1 MSVAGNAS
9 VMSGTIRNEI
19 ADLLGIPA
27 AEIDPDLDLVSQGL
41 DSIRMMSL
49 AGKWR
54 KQGMSIDFASL
65 AAQPSVRAWSQM
77 LSASGAAEVPIPQA
91 TQDDS
96 GAHEPFPLASMQH
109 AMWIGR
115 ESDQQLGGVAG
126 HLYVEFD
133 GQAVDHDTLSRAAG
147 ELAERHPMLRVE
159 FLPDGTQ
166 RIGEAGQPFPVAL
179 EDLRSWDEADTEVR
193 LAAIRRAKSHQQLER
208 GVFELALT
216 LLPGGRSRLHVDLD
230 MQAADA
236 MSYRTLMADL
246 TRLYR
251 GAELAP
257 LGYTYRQYRL
267 AATAQPV
274 AAESDRQ
281 WWAERIPELPDP
293 PRLPVVPHAEQT
305 DPRHTTRRHHWLDPQ
320 TRDALFDAARR
331 RGVTPAMALAASFS
345 DALAGWSAEPR
356 FLLNVPM
363 FGREQFHPD
372 VDALVGDFTS
382 SLLLDI
388 DLTGADTAAARSR
401 AVQAVF
407 RGAAAHAAYPGLSV
421 LRDLSRHRGTQVL
434 APVVY
439 TSALG
444 LGELFA
450 AEVTDTFG
458 KPVWINSQGPQVL
471 LDAQVT
477 EFDGGILVN
486 WDVREHAFPAGLIDA
501 MFDRHIDELRRLAA
515 DDSAWDAARTPLIT
529 AEARAVRDHLNSGTA
544 ESSGQPLH
552 AGFFAAAAARPEAT
566 AVIGS
571 AGELNYAQLREQALA
586 VAAALHTAGIEPG
599 DTVAVLGPKGADQ
612 ITALLGIL
620 AAGAV
625 YLPIGVDQPADRAER
640 ILSTGGVRMALY
652 CGEQQPT
659 WLPALTIGEALR
671 VGRRALAND
680 PAFAPAAT
688 DPHELAYVLFTSGST
703 GEPKGVEV
711 THDAAM
717 NTAEFLY
724 RHFEIGPQDRCLA
737 LMTLECDL
745 SVLDVFA
752 TLATGGAIVVVDEA
766 DRRDPDTWARLI
778 HRHRVTVLNFLPGSL
793 EMLVEVGSQ
802 GGTDRLSSVRVVLT
816 GGDWVRTAM
825 VRRLQSQAP
834 GVRVAGLGGAT
845 ETAIH
850 ATIHEAAAD
859 LPAHWTAL
867 PYGVP
872 FTNNAARVVNSSGAD
887 CPDWVPGELWIG
899 GRGIA
904 SGYRGKPDL
913 TADRFVRYQG
923 RTWYRTGDLARY
935 WPDGTLEFVGRADHR
950 VKISGYRIEL
960 GDVETAL
967 QRIPGVR
974 AAVAGIVPAAGARRN
989 DVLAALVSL
998 EDGGPTAQQITEA
1011 VAELVPPH
1019 MIPRHI
1025 ELVERIPF
1033 TLAGKTDRRAAART
1047 LAEVVGDGPDAD
1059 RRMPDSPLQRALA
1072 AVIGELLGAPDLG
1085 LDDDFF
1091 ALGGDS
1097 VLATTAVARIRDW
1110 LDTPTVMVPDIF
1122 ATRTVEALAARL
1134 AAREA
1139 GSDRLDQV
1147 AELYLEI
1154 AEMDDADVVTVLHAT
1169 DTARQVS

>member
-1 MSVAGNAS
+1 MSVAVNAS
-9 VMSGTIRNEI
+9 EISETIRQEI
-19 ADLLGIPA
+19 ADLLGITA
-27 AEIDPDLDLVSQGL
+27 ADIDPEVDLVSQGL

-54 KQGMSIDFASL
+54 KKGIDIDFASL
-65 AAQPSVRAWSQM
+65 AAQPSVRAWSE
-77 LSASGAAEVPIPQA
+77 LIGGDDVHAAAEAVDIEE
-91 TQDDS
+91 DS
-96 GAHEPFPLASMQH
+96 NSGEPFPLAPMQH

-115 ESDQQLGGVAG
+115 EGDQQLGGVAG

-133 GQAVDHDTLSRAAG
+133 GDTVDYDRLSRAATK
-147 ELAERHPMLRVE
+147 LAERHPMLRVE

-166 RIGEAGQPFPVAL
+166 RIGAVPQPFPLQLV
-179 EDLRSWDEADTEVR
+179 DLRESGDVEAA
-193 LAAIRRAKSHQQLER
+193 LAQIRRAKSHQQLEH

-236 MSYRTLMADL
+236 MSYRTLMSDL
-246 TRLYR
+246 TRLYN
-251 GAELAP
+251 GADLTP

-267 AATAQPV
+267 AAAQQP
-274 AAESDRQ
+274 ADGSADADRQ

-293 PRLPVVPHAEQT
+293 PRLPVVPQAEQA

-363 FGREQFHPD
+363 FGREQHHPD

-388 DLTGADTAAARSR
+388 DLRTADTAAARSR
-401 AVQAVF
+401 AVQQVF
-407 RGAAAHAAYPGLSV
+407 RSAAAHAAYPGLSV

-486 WDVREHAFPAGLIDA
+486 WDVREDAFPAGLIDA
-501 MFDRHIDELRRLAA
+501 MFDRHIGELLRLAA
-515 DDSAWDAARTPLIT
+515 DDTAWETTRAPLIS
-529 AEARAVRDHLNSGTA
+529 AQQRAVRERLNGTTA
-544 ESSGQPLH
+544 DTGGQPLH
-552 AGFFAAAAARPEAT
+552 AGFFTSAAATPDAT

-571 AGELNYAQLREQALA
+571 AGTLTYAELREQVLA
-586 VAAALHTAGIEPG
+586 VAAALHTAGIKPG

-620 AAGAV
+620 SAGAI
-625 YLPIGVDQPADRAER
+625 YLPIGVDQPTERAER
-640 ILSTGGVRMALY
+640 ILHTGGVRMALV
-652 CGEQQPT
+652 CGDQEPS
-659 WLPALTIGEALR
+659 WLPALTIPEALR
-671 VGRRALAND
+671 VGRRAVAKD
-680 PAFAPAAT
+680 PGFAPVLA
-688 DPHELAYVLFTSGST
+688 DPQELAYVLFTSGST

-711 THDAAM
+711 THAAAM

-724 RHFEIGPQDRCLA
+724 GHFGIGPDDRCLA

-752 TLATGGAIVVVDEA
+752 TLATGGAIVAVDEA
-766 DRRDPDTWARLI
+766 DRRNPDTWARLI
-778 HRHRVTVLNFLPGSL
+778 HEHRVTVLNFLPGSL
-793 EMLVEVGSQ
+793 EMLVET
-802 GGTDRLSSVRVVLT
+802 GTADLLSALRVVLT

-825 VRRLQSQAP
+825 VRRLQTQAP

-850 ATIHEAAAD
+850 ATIHEAGTDMPAA
-859 LPAHWTAL
+859 WTAV

-872 FTNNAARVVNSSGAD
+872 FPNNAARVVNSFGAD

-904 SGYRGKPDL
+904 SGYRGKTEL
-913 TADRFVRYQG
+913 TAERFVEHDG
-923 RTWYRTGDLARY
+923 RRWYRTGDLARY

-960 GDVETAL
+960 GDVEAAL

-974 AAVAGIVPAAGARRN
+974 AAVAGIVPAAGARRV

-998 EDGGPTAQQITEA
+998 DDPGLEIPRITASI
-1011 VAELVPPH
+1011 AELVPPH

-1025 ELVERIPF
+1025 DLVDRIPF
-1033 TLAGKTDRRAAART
+1033 TLAGKTDRRAAARI

-1059 RRMPDSPLQRALA
+1059 RRMPATPVQRALA
-1072 AVIGELLGAPDLG
+1072 AIIGELLGTSSIG
-1085 LDDDFF
+1085 VDDDFF

-1097 VLATTAVARIRDW
+1097 VLATTAVARIREW

-1134 AAREA
+1134 TAREA

-1147 AELYLEI
+1147 AELYLEV
-1154 AEMDDADVVTVLHAT
+1154 AQMDDADVVHAL
-1169 DTARQVS
+1169 DAAAAS

>member
-1 MSVAGNAS
+1 MSVAVNAS
-9 VMSGTIRNEI
+9 ARSETIRQEV
-19 ADLLGIPA
+19 ADLLGITA
-27 AEIDPDLDLVSQGL
+27 GDIDPDLDLVSQGL

-49 AGKWR
+49 AGRWR
-54 KQGMSIDFASL
+54 KKGLDIDFASL
-65 AAQPSVRAWSQM
+65 AAEPSVRAWAE
-77 LSASGAAEVPIPQA
+77 LLGGGDIAAEAEQPEV
-91 TQDDS
+91 QDDS
-96 GAHEPFPLASMQH
+96 HAGEPFPLASMQH

-115 ESDQQLGGVAG
+115 EDDQQLGGVAG

-133 GQAVDHDTLSRAAG
+133 GAAVDHDQLRGAATK
-147 ELAERHPMLRVE
+147 LAERHPMLRVH

-166 RIGEAGQPFPVAL
+166 RIGEVPQPFPVEL
-179 EDLRSWDEADTEVR
+179 VDLRAADEAEVR
-193 LAAIRRAKSHQQLER
+193 ARLADIRRAKSHQQLEH

-216 LLPGGRSRLHVDLD
+216 LLPGGRCRLHVDLD

-246 TRLYR
+246 TRLYH
-251 GAELAP
+251 GDDLAP

-267 AATAQPV
+267 AAAQQPV
-274 AAESDRQ
+274 AEADRQ
-281 WWAERIPELPDP
+281 WWSERIPELPDP
-293 PRLPVVPHAEQT
+293 PRLPLVPAAEQA
-305 DPRHTTRRHHWLDPQ
+305 DPRHTTRRHRWLDPQ
-320 TRDALFDAARR
+320 TRDALFGAARR

-363 FGREQFHPD
+363 FGREQHHPD
-372 VDALVGDFTS
+372 VDSLVGDFTS

-388 DLTGADTAAARSR
+388 DLTGADTATARAR
-401 AVQAVF
+401 AVQDVF
-407 RGAAAHAAYPGLSV
+407 RHAAAHAAYPGLSV

-458 KPVWINSQGPQVL
+458 TPVWINSQGPQVV

-477 EFDGGILVN
+477 EFDGGVLVN
-486 WDVREHAFPAGLIDA
+486 WDVREDAFPAGVIDA
-501 MFDRHIDELRRLAA
+501 MFDRHIAELLRLAA
-515 DDSAWDAARTPLIT
+515 EDTAWETGRAPMIT
-529 AEARAVRDHLNSGTA
+529 DEQRAVRDRPGATTA
-544 ESSGQPLH
+544 DTGGQPLH
-552 AGFFAAAAARPEAT
+552 AGFFASAAARPDAT

-571 AGELNYAQLREQALA
+571 AGELTYAELREQVLA
-586 VAAALHTAGIEPG
+586 VAAALHTAGITPG

-620 AAGAV
+620 AAGAI
-625 YLPIGVDQPADRAER
+625 YLPIGADQPAERAER
-640 ILSTGGVRMALY
+640 ILRAGGVRMALV
-652 CGEQQPT
+652 CGDQEPS
-659 WLPALTIGEALR
+659 WLPALTIAEALR
-671 VGRRALAND
+671 VGRRVPDFTPVLA
-680 PAFAPAAT
+680 

-724 RHFEIGPQDRCLA
+724 GHFEIGPDDRCLA

-752 TLATGGAIVVVDEA
+752 TLATGGAIVAIDED
-766 DRRDPDTWARLI
+766 DRRNPDTWARLI
-778 HRHRVTVLNFLPGSL
+778 HEHRVTVLNFLPGSL
-793 EMLVEVGSQ
+793 EMLVEVGEH
-802 GGTDRLSSVRVVLT
+802 RLSSVRVVLT

-825 VRRLQSQAP
+825 VRRLQAQAP
-834 GVRVAGLGGAT
+834 GIRVAGLGGAT

-850 ATIHEAAAD
+850 ATIHEAAAE
-859 LPAHWTAL
+859 LPAHWAAL

-872 FTNNAARVVNSSGAD
+872 FTNNAARVVNSFGAD

-904 SGYRGKPDL
+904 SGYRGMPEL
-913 TADRFVRYQG
+913 TAERFVEHDG
-923 RTWYRTGDLARY
+923 RRWYRTGDLARY

-960 GDVETAL
+960 GDVEAAL

-974 AAVAGIVPAAGARRN
+974 AAVAGIVPAAGARHH
-989 DVLAALVSL
+989 DVLAALVST
-998 EDGGPTAQQITEA
+998 EDSGIDVRQITEA

-1025 ELVERIPF
+1025 ELIDRIPF
-1033 TLAGKTDRRAAART
+1033 TLAGKTDRRAVART
-1047 LAEVVGDGPDAD
+1047 LTEVFGDGPDAD
-1059 RRMPDSPLQRALA
+1059 RRMPSTPVQRALA
-1072 AVIGELLGAPDLG
+1072 AIIGDLLGAPDLG
-1085 LDDDFF
+1085 VDDDFF

-1134 AAREA
+1134 AGREA

-1147 AELYLEI
+1147 AELYLEV
-1154 AEMDDADVVTVLHAT
+1154 ADMDDADVVNALDAAAT
-1169 DTARQVS
+1169 S